1 MISGILQKEGRGIVN
16 ALVPDSCAKGW
27 DRNGALDL
35 AVRSAR
41 RGRVSSALRIELC
54 VDIQPA

>member
-1 MISGILQKEGRGIVN
+1 MISGILQKEGRGMVN

-41 RGRVSSALRIELC
+41 RGRVSSALRI
-54 VDIQPA
+54 